1 MRFSTDE
8 IKPFYEVRQN
18 LSKAIDE
25 VERDGGEVVIAK
37 HGKPVA
43 ALLSAAG
50 LYRYREVDRL
60 AALLL
65 DVLALRTDEAQP
77 IENPQFN
84 SVVTELLALTRPNI
98 NPNSVP

>member
-25 VERDGGEVVIAK
+25 VERDSGEVVIAK

-60 AALLL
+60 MVQLL
-65 DVLALRTDEAQP
+65 DVLAQRTEAATQTVDAQ
-77 IENPQFN
+77 I
-84 SVVTELLALTRPNI
+84 TEIADQIKALGE
-98 NPNSVP
+98 SAKSGGKA

>member
-37 HGKPVA
+37 HGKPVD

-60 AALLL
+60 MVQLL
-65 DVLALRTDEAQP
+65 DALAQKTHLPALADEQIAAIVEQVRSAN
-77 IENPQFN
+77 EH
-84 SVVTELLALTRPNI
+84 TRKQ
-98 NPNSVP
+98 

>member
-60 AALLL
+60 MAQLL
-65 DVLALRTDEAQP
+65 DVLAHRTEAGTQTVDAQ
-77 IENPQFN
+77 I
-84 SVVTELLALTRPNI
+84 TEIADHIKALAESTK
-98 NPNSVP
+98 SGGKA

>member
-18 LSKAIDE
+18 LSKVIDE

-60 AALLL
+60 MVQLL
-65 DVLALRTDEAQP
+65 DVLAQRTEAATQTVDAQ
-77 IENPQFN
+77 I
-84 SVVTELLALTRPNI
+84 TEIVDHIKALGESTKSGRKA
-98 NPNSVP
+98 

>member
-8 IKPFYEVRQN
+8 IKPFYEVRQS

-25 VERDGGEVVIAK
+25 VERDSGEVVIAK

-60 AALLL
+60 MVQLL
-65 DVLALRTDEAQP
+65 DVLAQRTEAATQTVDAQ
-77 IENPQFN
+77 I
-84 SVVTELLALTRPNI
+84 TEIADQIKALGE
-98 NPNSVP
+98 SAKSGGKA

>member
-25 VERDGGEVVIAK
+25 LERDDGEVVIAK

-60 AALLL
+60 MVQLL
-65 DVLALRTDEAQP
+65 DVLAQRTEAATQTVDAQ
-77 IENPQFN
+77 I
-84 SVVTELLALTRPNI
+84 TEIADQIRALGESTK
-98 NPNSVP
+98 SGGKA

>member
-8 IKPFYEVRQN
+8 IKPFYELRQS

-50 LYRYREVDRL
+50 LYRYRELDRL
-60 AALLL
+60 MVQLVSESNQTNGASAASVKQVMEQLNSLPR
-65 DVLALRTDEAQP
+65 VNKTLR
-77 IENPQFN
+77 
-84 SVVTELLALTRPNI
+84 
-98 NPNSVP
+98 

>member
-60 AALLL
+60 MLQLL
-65 DVLALRTDEAQP
+65 DVLAQKAHLEPVLAEEQ
-77 IENPQFN
+77 IAAIVEQMQ
-84 SVVTELLALTRPNI
+84 SVNEHTKKQ
-98 NPNSVP
+98 

>member
-60 AALLL
+60 MVQLL
-65 DVLALRTDEAQP
+65 DVLAQRTEASTQTVDTQ
-77 IENPQFN
+77 I
-84 SVVTELLALTRPNI
+84 TEIADHIKALGESTR
-98 NPNSVP
+98 SGGKK

>member
-60 AALLL
+60 MVQLL
-65 DVLALRTDEAQP
+65 DVLAQRTEVATQTVDAQ
-77 IENPQFN
+77 I
-84 SVVTELLALTRPNI
+84 TEIADHIKALGESTK
-98 NPNSVP
+98 SGGKA

>member
-25 VERDGGEVVIAK
+25 VERDGSEVVIAK

-60 AALLL
+60 MVQLM
-65 DVLALRTDEAQP
+65 DVLAQRTEAATQTVDAQ
-77 IENPQFN
+77 I
-84 SVVTELLALTRPNI
+84 TEIADQIKALGE
-98 NPNSVP
+98 SAKSGGKA

>member
-1 MRFSTDE
+1 MRFSTGE

-25 VERDGGEVVIAK
+25 VERDSGEVVIAK

-60 AALLL
+60 MVQLL
-65 DVLALRTDEAQP
+65 DVLAQRTEAATQTVDAQ
-77 IENPQFN
+77 I
-84 SVVTELLALTRPNI
+84 TEIADQIKALGE
-98 NPNSVP
+98 SAKSGGKA

>member
-60 AALLL
+60 MVQLL
-65 DVLALRTDEAQP
+65 DVLAQRTEAATQTVDAQ
-77 IENPQFN
+77 I
-84 SVVTELLALTRPNI
+84 TEIADQIKALGE
-98 NPNSVP
+98 SAKSGGKA

>member
-37 HGKPVA
+37 HGRPVA
-43 ALLSAAG
+43 ALLSAAR

-60 AALLL
+60 MVQLL
-65 DVLALRTDEAQP
+65 DVLAQRTEASTQTVDTQ
-77 IENPQFN
+77 I
-84 SVVTELLALTRPNI
+84 TEIADQIKALGE
-98 NPNSVP
+98 SAKSGGKA

>member
-60 AALLL
+60 MVQLL
-65 DVLALRTDEAQP
+65 DVLAQRTEASTQTVDTQ
-77 IENPQFN
+77 I
-84 SVVTELLALTRPNI
+84 TEIADQIKALGE
-98 NPNSVP
+98 SAKSGGKA

>member
-60 AALLL
+60 MVQLL
-65 DVLALRTDEAQP
+65 DVLAQRTEAATQTVDAQ
-77 IENPQFN
+77 I
-84 SVVTELLALTRPNI
+84 TEIADHIKALGD
-98 NPNSVP
+98 SAKSGGKA

>member
-50 LYRYREVDRL
+50 LYRYRELDRL
-60 AALLL
+60 MVQLL
-65 DVLALRTDEAQP
+65 DALAHRTEAATQAVDVQITEIADHIKALRESTKSGDKA
-77 IENPQFN
+77 
-84 SVVTELLALTRPNI
+84 
-98 NPNSVP
+98 

>member
-8 IKPFYEVRQN
+8 IKPFYELRQS

-25 VERDGGEVVIAK
+25 VERDSLEIVIAK

-60 AALLL
+60 MARLLAVLSSSEAKGSISTSAEVVALLDEAKAALTKKGG
-65 DVLALRTDEAQP
+65 AHE
-77 IENPQFN
+77 
-84 SVVTELLALTRPNI
+84 
-98 NPNSVP
+98 

>member
-25 VERDGGEVVIAK
+25 VERDGSEVVIAK

-60 AALLL
+60 MVQLL
-65 DVLALRTDEAQP
+65 DVLAQKAHFAPTLGDEQIAAIVEQVRSVN
-77 IENPQFN
+77 ENTKMQ
-84 SVVTELLALTRPNI
+84 
-98 NPNSVP
+98 